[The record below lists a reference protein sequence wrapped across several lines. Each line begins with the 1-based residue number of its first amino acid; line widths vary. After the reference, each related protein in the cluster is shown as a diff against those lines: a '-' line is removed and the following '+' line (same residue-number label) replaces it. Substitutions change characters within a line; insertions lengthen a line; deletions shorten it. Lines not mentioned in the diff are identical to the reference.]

1 MTSKPQSLQRRPSS
15 GTTSQSKKGTFGKL
29 WSFIKGDY
37 QKPPISEVA
46 RLLVVAKRQ
55 RTALEGSMS
64 KLKHESEKV
73 LKSGQILD
81 ALLDPKTTTEDY
93 NKLLAEFNRLTNHS
107 P

>member
-1 MTSKPQSLQRRPSS
+1 
-15 GTTSQSKKGTFGKL
+15 
-29 WSFIKGDY
+29 
-37 QKPPISEVA
+37 
-46 RLLVVAKRQ
+46 
-55 RTALEGSMS
+55 MS